1 MSMNIGVTGVAVVGL
16 GKLGASMAGAIASK
30 GYNVVGVDINQRNVD
45 MVNEG
50 KSPVLETGLDEII
63 AEEVAK
69 GRLKATLSHAEAV
82 AETQACFVIVP
93 TPSDNRGAF
102 SLQYAKYAFKELG
115 KALAEKEGYYL
126 IVMTSTVLPG
136 ACRHGLIPVLE
147 EASGKKAGTDFGFCY
162 SPEFIA
168 LGSVVKD
175 FLNPDFTLVGELDTR
190 SGEMIEDIYDT
201 VMDSHEACRRMSLE
215 NAELAK
221 VALNSYVT
229 MKISFANTLAEICQ
243 ATPGGNVDDVTSA
256 IGFDTRIGKKYLKG
270 GMGYGGPCF
279 PRDNRAFAFTAA
291 QADVQA
297 DLAVMTDTLNKRWL
311 ARHVA
316 RVRELTPEGGTVS
329 ILGLAYKPSTPVIED
344 SQPIVLAEKLREAG
358 FRVVTHDPLAGEN
371 ARTVFRN
378 QVLVQDDIQS
388 CLEDADTVIV
398 TNPDPSYATLG
409 PESFAGCRR
418 PVVVYDLWRML
429 EDALAGTDG
438 IRYVAY
444 GRGDGNDAMENRF
457 RELWA

>member
-1 MSMNIGVTGVAVVGL
+1 MNVGVTGVAVVGL

-45 MVNEG
+45 LINEG
-50 KSPVLETGLDEII
+50 QSPVVETGLEPII

-69 GRLKATLSHAEAV
+69 GRLKATLSHAEAI
-82 AETQACFVIVP
+82 AETEACFVIVP

-115 KALAEKEGYYL
+115 KALAEKDGYYL

-147 EASGKKAGTDFGFCY
+147 EASGKKAGVDFGFCY

-168 LGSVVKD
+168 LGSVVRD
-175 FLNPDFTLVGELDTR
+175 FLNPDFTLVGELDAR
-190 SGEMIEDIYDT
+190 SGDMIEDIYDN
-201 VMDSHEACRRMSLE
+201 VMETHEACRRMSLE

-243 ATPGGNVDDVTSA
+243 NTPGGNVDDVTGA

-291 QADVQA
+291 QTDVQA

-311 ARHVA
+311 SRHVT
-316 RVRELTPEGGTVS
+316 RVRELTPAGGTIA
-329 ILGLAYKPSTPVIED
+329 ILGLAYKPQTPVIED

-358 FRVVTHDPLAGEN
+358 FRVVTHDPLAGDN

-378 QVLVQDDIQS
+378 QVLVQEDLAS

-398 TNPDPSYATLG
+398 TNPDPTYAGLE
-409 PESFAGCRR
+409 PASFSHCKK

-429 EDALAGTDG
+429 AESLAGAEG

-444 GRGDGNDAMENRF
+444 GRGEACETMDARY